1 MIKLSLNEAAE
12 YMNGIY
18 DGKDRTFFGINTD
31 SREVSSDELFF
42 ALRGPNFNGN
52 KFSEEALMNNA
63 AACVVD
69 DGSIQSKENILVE
82 NTQIAL
88 GQLARAWQQK
98 MSVKII
104 AITGSNGKTSVK
116 QLLSN
121 CLSITAKILSTEGNL
136 NNHIGLPL
144 MLLRLNSH
152 HEYAILEMGANHPK
166 EIEYLVNLT
175 DPHVVLINNAGPAHL
190 EGFKNVEG
198 VAKAKGEILQGN
210 LPPKYACLNY
220 DDKYFDLWC
229 KMAENSSVISFGL
242 NAKATIF
249 AEDLRVVNHKSSF
262 TLVLPDS
269 SINIKLSTLGEHN
282 VMNACA
288 AAAIMHSLDMPINII
303 KQGLEAPLIV
313 PGRLHALK
321 GIRNHCVIDDSY
333 NANPTSTNAAIDFLS
348 IMEDYNCLVLGDMKE
363 LGSHSIKMHSLA
375 GIKAKESGIDTL
387 LAIGDMTKYTI
398 EEFGSNGYWFE
409 TSEELLRHLHTL
421 IEDIPK
427 MNILVKGSR
436 SMQMDRIVKEII

>member
-18 DGKDRTFFGINTD
+18 DGKDRTFYGINTD

-52 KFSEEALMNNA
+52 RFSEEALMNNA

-121 CLSITAKILSTEGNL
+121 CLSITAKILSTEGNF

-144 MLLRLNSH
+144 MLLRLDSH

-198 VAKAKGEILQGN
+198 VAKAKGEILQGS

-269 SINIKLSTLGEHN
+269 S
-282 VMNACA
+282 
-288 AAAIMHSLDMPINII
+288 INII